1 MQKSIILN
9 PILSK
14 IHKEKQKE
22 YLKSKILHMKPIV
35 DSKCPESFY
44 YLQNKFSKTQK
55 NKWNCLKFD
64 EDKKIKYNSR
74 DKKLKTKFR
83 PLFKYEHEY
92 LTFTKKEELI
102 NVALENLNIYYRL
115 NSKKGNYILKN
126 QLKDYEK
133 AQYYKK
139 NYCKFPSIDFY
150 RTSKSK
156 NGNLCPIFNYCTF
169 NNYKAINEK
178 FLNKYAKKTKNHIM
192 HKTKSA
198 DELFNMDKINR
209 KILKL
214 PNYKTANN
222 YEKLKINEKNRNIY
236 NKITNIEKLKNTFF
250 KNYERENRAK
260 SEKKFKNISEN
271 KKENSIGLIYNYSN
285 NNYDKE
291 NYTSKKEEENANNE
305 IEKNEEDDYNNN
317 NENIDFNDINN
328 KFSKEELSEKIVD
341 FEENTKEKELSKINQ
356 EEVKSDDIIEN
367 NNYDNKDSNMIK
379 EEEEIEESINN
390 NNNNNKNINEKI
402 ESQKN
407 KINEDEFVSNILDD
421 V

>member
-198 DELFNMDKINR
+198 EELINMDKINR

-305 IEKNEEDDYNNN
+305 IEKNEDDYNNN

-402 ESQKN
+402 ESEKN

>member
-236 NKITNIEKLKNTFF
+236 NKITNIEKLKNNFF

-305 IEKNEEDDYNNN
+305 IEKNEDDYNNN
-317 NENIDFNDINN
+317 NNENINFNDINN

-379 EEEEIEESINN
+379 EEEEIEESIKN

-402 ESQKN
+402 ESEKN

>member
-64 EDKKIKYNSR
+64 EDKKIKNSR

-198 DELFNMDKINR
+198 EELFNMDKINR

-236 NKITNIEKLKNTFF
+236 NKITNIEKLKNNFF

-285 NNYDKE
+285 NNYDREK
-291 NYTSKKEEENANNE
+291 YIYKKEEENANNE
-305 IEKNEEDDYNNN
+305 IEKNEDDYNNN
-317 NENIDFNDINN
+317 ENINFNDINN

-402 ESQKN
+402 ESEKN

>member
-74 DKKLKTKFR
+74 DKKFKTKFR

-198 DELFNMDKINR
+198 EELFNMNKINR

-236 NKITNIEKLKNTFF
+236 NKITNIEKLKNNFF

-305 IEKNEEDDYNNN
+305 IEKNEDDYNNN

-402 ESQKN
+402 ESEKN

>member
-178 FLNKYAKKTKNHIM
+178 FLNQYAKKTKNHIM

-198 DELFNMDKINR
+198 EELFNMDKINR

-305 IEKNEEDDYNNN
+305 IEKNEDDYNNN

-328 KFSKEELSEKIVD
+328 KFSKEKLSEKIVD

-402 ESQKN
+402 ESEKN

>member
-44 YLQNKFSKTQK
+44 YLQNKFNKTQK

-198 DELFNMDKINR
+198 EELFNMDKINR

-222 YEKLKINEKNRNIY
+222 KEKLKINEKNRNIY

-305 IEKNEEDDYNNN
+305 IEKNEDDYNNN
-317 NENIDFNDINN
+317 NENINFNDINN

-356 EEVKSDDIIEN
+356 EEVKLDDIIEN

-402 ESQKN
+402 ESEKN

>member
-192 HKTKSA
+192 HKTKS
-198 DELFNMDKINR
+198 DEELFNMDKINR

-291 NYTSKKEEENANNE
+291 NYTSKKEEENANNK
-305 IEKNEEDDYNNN
+305 IEKNEDDYNNN

-402 ESQKN
+402 ESEKN

>member
-1 MQKSIILN
+1 
-9 PILSK
+9 
-14 IHKEKQKE
+14 
-22 YLKSKILHMKPIV
+22 
-35 DSKCPESFY
+35 
-44 YLQNKFSKTQK
+44 
-55 NKWNCLKFD
+55 
-64 EDKKIKYNSR
+64 
-74 DKKLKTKFR
+74 
-83 PLFKYEHEY
+83 
-92 LTFTKKEELI
+92 
-102 NVALENLNIYYRL
+102 
-115 NSKKGNYILKN
+115 
-126 QLKDYEK
+126 
-133 AQYYKK
+133 
-139 NYCKFPSIDFY
+139 
-150 RTSKSK
+150 
-156 NGNLCPIFNYCTF
+156 
-169 NNYKAINEK
+169 
-178 FLNKYAKKTKNHIM
+178 M

-198 DELFNMDKINR
+198 EELFNMDKINR

-236 NKITNIEKLKNTFF
+236 NKITNIEKLKNNFF

-305 IEKNEEDDYNNN
+305 IEKNEDDYNNN
-317 NENIDFNDINN
+317 ENINFNDINN

-379 EEEEIEESINN
+379 EEEEIEESIKN

-402 ESQKN
+402 ESEKN

>member
-198 DELFNMDKINR
+198 EELFNMDKINR

-291 NYTSKKEEENANNE
+291 NYTSKKEE
-305 IEKNEEDDYNNN
+305 I
-317 NENIDFNDINN
+317 
-328 KFSKEELSEKIVD
+328 L
-341 FEENTKEKELSKINQ
+341 
-356 EEVKSDDIIEN
+356 
-367 NNYDNKDSNMIK
+367 MI
-379 EEEEIEESINN
+379 
-390 NNNNNKNINEKI
+390 
-402 ESQKN
+402 
-407 KINEDEFVSNILDD
+407 
-421 V
+421 

>member
-44 YLQNKFSKTQK
+44 YLQNKFNKTQK

-198 DELFNMDKINR
+198 EELFNMDKINR

-236 NKITNIEKLKNTFF
+236 NKITNIEKLKNNFF

-305 IEKNEEDDYNNN
+305 IEKNEDDYNNN
-317 NENIDFNDINN
+317 NNENINFNDINN

-379 EEEEIEESINN
+379 EEEEIEESIKN

-402 ESQKN
+402 ESEKN

>member
-198 DELFNMDKINR
+198 EELFNMDKINR

-305 IEKNEEDDYNNN
+305 IEKNEDDYNNN
-317 NENIDFNDINN
+317 NENINFNDINN

-341 FEENTKEKELSKINQ
+341 FEENTKEKELSKKNQ

-402 ESQKN
+402 ESEKN
-407 KINEDEFVSNILDD
+407 KINED
-421 V
+421 

>member
-214 PNYKTANN
+214 PNYKTTNN
-222 YEKLKINEKNRNIY
+222 YEKLRINEKNRNIY

-305 IEKNEEDDYNNN
+305 IEKNEDDYNNN
-317 NENIDFNDINN
+317 NENINFNDINN

-402 ESQKN
+402 ESEKN

>member
-198 DELFNMDKINR
+198 EELFNMDKINR
-209 KILKL
+209 KIFKL

-305 IEKNEEDDYNNN
+305 IEKNEDDYNNN

-402 ESQKN
+402 ESEKN

>member
-44 YLQNKFSKTQK
+44 YLQNKFNKTQK

-198 DELFNMDKINR
+198 EELFNMDKINR

-236 NKITNIEKLKNTFF
+236 NKITNIEKLKNNFF

-260 SEKKFKNISEN
+260 SEKKFKNVSEN

-305 IEKNEEDDYNNN
+305 IEKNKDDYNNN

-341 FEENTKEKELSKINQ
+341 FEVNTKEKELSKINQ

-390 NNNNNKNINEKI
+390 NNNNNKNINENI
-402 ESQKN
+402 ESEKN

>member
-156 NGNLCPIFNYCTF
+156 NGNLCSIFNYCTF

-178 FLNKYAKKTKNHIM
+178 FLNQYAKKTKNHIM

-198 DELFNMDKINR
+198 EELFNMDKINR

-236 NKITNIEKLKNTFF
+236 NKITNIEKLKNNFF

-305 IEKNEEDDYNNN
+305 IEKNEDDYNNN
-317 NENIDFNDINN
+317 NENINFNDINN

-402 ESQKN
+402 ESEKN

>member
-44 YLQNKFSKTQK
+44 YLQNKFNKTQK

-198 DELFNMDKINR
+198 EELFNMDKINR

-305 IEKNEEDDYNNN
+305 IEKNEDDYNNN
-317 NENIDFNDINN
+317 NENINFNDINN

-379 EEEEIEESINN
+379 EEEEIEESIKN
-390 NNNNNKNINEKI
+390 NNNNNKNINENI
-402 ESQKN
+402 ESEKN

>member
-198 DELFNMDKINR
+198 EELFNMDKINR

-236 NKITNIEKLKNTFF
+236 NKITNIEKLKNNFF

-305 IEKNEEDDYNNN
+305 IEKNEDDYNNN
-317 NENIDFNDINN
+317 NENINFNDINN

-402 ESQKN
+402 ESEKN

-421 V
+421 I

>member
-178 FLNKYAKKTKNHIM
+178 FLNKYEKKTKNHIM

-198 DELFNMDKINR
+198 EELFNMDKINR

-305 IEKNEEDDYNNN
+305 IEKNEDDYNNN

-402 ESQKN
+402 ESEKN

>member
-198 DELFNMDKINR
+198 EELFNMDKINR

-236 NKITNIEKLKNTFF
+236 NKITNIEKLKNNFF
-250 KNYERENRAK
+250 KSYERENRAK

-271 KKENSIGLIYNYSN
+271 KRENSIGLIYNYSN

-305 IEKNEEDDYNNN
+305 IEKNEDDYNNN

-402 ESQKN
+402 ESEKN

>member
-44 YLQNKFSKTQK
+44 YLQNKFNKTQK

-178 FLNKYAKKTKNHIM
+178 FLNQYAKKTKNHIM

-198 DELFNMDKINR
+198 EELFNMDKINR

-222 YEKLKINEKNRNIY
+222 KEKLKINEKNRNIY

-305 IEKNEEDDYNNN
+305 IEKNEDDYNNN
-317 NENIDFNDINN
+317 NENINFNDINN

-356 EEVKSDDIIEN
+356 EEVKLDDIIEN

-402 ESQKN
+402 ESEKN

>member
-198 DELFNMDKINR
+198 EELFNMDKINR

-305 IEKNEEDDYNNN
+305 IEKNEDDYNNN

-402 ESQKN
+402 ESEKN

>member
-198 DELFNMDKINR
+198 EELFNMDKINR

-236 NKITNIEKLKNTFF
+236 NKITNIEKLKNNFF

-305 IEKNEEDDYNNN
+305 IEKNEDDYNNN

-328 KFSKEELSEKIVD
+328 KFIKEELSEKIVD
-341 FEENTKEKELSKINQ
+341 FDENTKEKELSKINQ

-402 ESQKN
+402 ESEKN

>member
-198 DELFNMDKINR
+198 EELFNMDKINR

-236 NKITNIEKLKNTFF
+236 NKITNIEKLKNNFF

-305 IEKNEEDDYNNN
+305 IEKNEDDYNNN

-402 ESQKN
+402 ESEKN

>member
-44 YLQNKFSKTQK
+44 YLQNKFNKTQK

-198 DELFNMDKINR
+198 EELFNMDKINR

-214 PNYKTANN
+214 PNYKSANN

-236 NKITNIEKLKNTFF
+236 NKITNIEKLKNNFF

-305 IEKNEEDDYNNN
+305 IEKNEDDYNNN

-402 ESQKN
+402 ESEKN

>member
-214 PNYKTANN
+214 PNYKTAN
-222 YEKLKINEKNRNIY
+222 
-236 NKITNIEKLKNTFF
+236 T
-250 KNYERENRAK
+250 
-260 SEKKFKNISEN
+260 
-271 KKENSIGLIYNYSN
+271 LI
-285 NNYDKE
+285 
-291 NYTSKKEEENANNE
+291 
-305 IEKNEEDDYNNN
+305 
-317 NENIDFNDINN
+317 F
-328 KFSKEELSEKIVD
+328 
-341 FEENTKEKELSKINQ
+341 
-356 EEVKSDDIIEN
+356 II
-367 NNYDNKDSNMIK
+367 K
-379 EEEEIEESINN
+379 
-390 NNNNNKNINEKI
+390 
-402 ESQKN
+402 
-407 KINEDEFVSNILDD
+407 
-421 V
+421 